1 MKVFFPAALVLC
13 LVGVAA
19 HAESAWHALATE
31 GACPEEQPDD
41 AGEGRTGQTAVQ

>member
-19 HAESAWHALATE
+19 HAESAWHALAKRRLPRSE
-31 GACPEEQPDD
+31 PDD